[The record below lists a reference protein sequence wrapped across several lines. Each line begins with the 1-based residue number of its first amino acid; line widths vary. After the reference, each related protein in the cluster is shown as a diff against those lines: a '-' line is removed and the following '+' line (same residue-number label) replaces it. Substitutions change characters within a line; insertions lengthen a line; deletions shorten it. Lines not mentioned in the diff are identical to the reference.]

1 MDDDHAA
8 HHQHAPAERPTDRAC
23 PGCRVCACY
32 ETESDRRATDETDDR
47 AESPITTI
55 TPATV
60 RTTTA
65 AQTTTTVQ
73 WSTTRGTRRCS
84 DDGSSCLALAVPVLY
99 YSTTLQSW
107 LGFAAIGFTGSE
119 FIAPAFGLLVF
130 GYGAYR
136 SSGWGPSRLTTGSQG

>member
-1 MDDDHAA
+1 MVDHSGHEAMF
-8 HHQHAPAERPTDRAC
+8 
-23 PGCRVCACY
+23 
-32 ETESDRRATDETDDR
+32 RRR
-47 AESPITTI
+47 FF
-55 TPATV
+55 V
-60 RTTTA
+60 
-65 AQTTTTVQ
+65 
-73 WSTTRGTRRCS
+73 
-84 DDGSSCLALAVPVLY
+84 CLALAVPVLY